1 MLKRDNCRLCSSKE
15 IECFLSLRSMPRA
28 GEYLKE
34 DDLQKQEISYPL
46 EVYFCKS
53 CTSVQLL
60 DIIPRDILFDDY
72 RYLSS
77 VASISVLEHF
87 KEYAKEIKERFVG
100 KNYFVVEVACNDG
113 ILLKPLTELDVNAIG
128 VDPAKNIVEVAK
140 NRNLTVINDFFGEKI
155 ASNIEKD
162 YGKADLIVAN
172 AVYAHV
178 DDMDDLTNGITK
190 LLKNSGIFIFEV
202 HYLADIIETLQY
214 DSIYHEHF
222 SYHSVLALSNFL
234 KKHGMEIFD
243 VKKFPVR
250 GGMIRVYARKINGDY
265 KENISVHVKE
275 ILEKEKQMKLHL
287 FETYE
292 EFGRK
297 VAEHKKIITKML
309 QDLKKMGKKIV
320 AYGMSGRGNT
330 LLNYW
335 NVGIDIIDYGI
346 DASPERY
353 GRFVPGMHIPIK
365 PPENALEGIDV
376 ALLLAWIFADD
387 IMKKEKAFTD
397 RGGKFLI
404 PLPIPHLVP

>member
-1 MLKRDNCRLCSSKE
+1 
-15 IECFLSLRSMPRA
+15 
-28 GEYLKE
+28 
-34 DDLQKQEISYPL
+34 
-46 EVYFCKS
+46 
-53 CTSVQLL
+53 
-60 DIIPRDILFDDY
+60 
-72 RYLSS
+72 
-77 VASISVLEHF
+77 
-87 KEYAKEIKERFVG
+87 
-100 KNYFVVEVACNDG
+100 
-113 ILLKPLTELDVNAIG
+113 
-128 VDPAKNIVEVAK
+128 
-140 NRNLTVINDFFGEKI
+140 
-155 ASNIEKD
+155 
-162 YGKADLIVAN
+162 
-172 AVYAHV
+172 
-178 DDMDDLTNGITK
+178 
-190 LLKNSGIFIFEV
+190 
-202 HYLADIIETLQY
+202 
-214 DSIYHEHF
+214 
-222 SYHSVLALSNFL
+222 
-234 KKHGMEIFD
+234 MEIFD